1 MHPDLQ
7 IRPATT
13 AASHLR
19 RQNPE
24 HFVRLL
30 EAHLSALID
39 SRDTPGWKVNPAYH
53 PDVTAFIQAYSNNS
67 GFVKRARALQ
77 QNRAEFYAR
86 AISPAASRPTTL
98 HGPRPTV
105 LQALPVAMPV
115 GRALPVAIP
124 IPMAI
129 PVDP

>member
-7 IRPATT
+7 LRPATT
-13 AASHLR
+13 AASQLR

-53 PDVTAFIQAYSNNS
+53 PDVNAFIQAYSNNS

-77 QNRAEFYAR
+77 KNRADFYAR
-86 AISPAASRPTTL
+86 AVAATASRPTAL
-98 HGPRPTV
+98 HGARDTV
-105 LQALPVAMPV
+105 LQVTPT
-115 GRALPVAIP
+115 GLPVAIP

-129 PVDP
+129 LVEEP